1 MVSGLH
7 GGAAAWPW
15 STVEFFHPN
24 PEPSRNRANQTII
37 GGGLPIG
44 NGETAALVFPVAE
57 AFSTAPGFELR
68 RGVHLWLGMT
78 TAMASDAATM
88 PLGVVS
94 IETYRR
100 SSARAPHALHL
111 ENASVTVASD
121 VGSVTRRRRAPT
133 ACRERG
139 ARGRP
144 LTVSV
149 TASSPVRSSGLRT
162 RRAARRV

>member
-1 MVSGLH
+1 MSGSP

-44 NGETAALVFPVAE
+44 NGETAALVFPVVE

-94 IETYRR
+94 IETYPPIVATTLKPASTRLTAL
-100 SSARAPHALHL
+100 SASTLSRK
-111 ENASVTVASD
+111 
-121 VGSVTRRRRAPT
+121 
-133 ACRERG
+133 
-139 ARGRP
+139 
-144 LTVSV
+144 
-149 TASSPVRSSGLRT
+149 
-162 RRAARRV
+162 

>member
-1 MVSGLH
+1 MPTSELGA
-7 GGAAAWPW
+7 AAAWPW

-94 IETYRR
+94 IETYP
-100 SSARAPHALHL
+100 SI
-111 ENASVTVASD
+111 
-121 VGSVTRRRRAPT
+121 VG
-133 ACRERG
+133 G
-139 ARGRP
+139 ARFRHP
-144 LTVSV
+144 
-149 TASSPVRSSGLRT
+149 PRSTSRT
-162 RRAARRV
+162 RASPSRRTSAA